1 MKSSLES
8 YYAFDFISSSLN
20 QSGNV
25 QRRERLGGVLG
36 LKFSGYVLPELRR
49 GTAAG
54 KVGMPLG
61 TYLHTADSL
70 PLPLLHTMYY
80 MYYLPTYIW

>member
-1 MKSSLES
+1 M
-8 YYAFDFISSSLN
+8 FR
-20 QSGNV
+20 G
-25 QRRERLGGVLG
+25 ERLGGVLG

-61 TYLHTADSL
+61 TYTAETPYLSPYYVLHV
-70 PLPLLHTMYY
+70 LLT
-80 MYYLPTYIW
+80 YLHMVICDIY

>member
-1 MKSSLES
+1 MRS
-8 YYAFDFISSSLN
+8 ISSRPRSIN
-20 QSGNV
+20 PAMFRG
-25 QRRERLGGVLG
+25 ERLGGVLG

-61 TYLHTADSL
+61 TYIQQTPYLSPYYILCTTCTTY
-70 PLPLLHTMYY
+70 LL
-80 MYYLPTYIW
+80 TYGDIY

>member
-1 MKSSLES
+1 MRS
-8 YYAFDFISSSLN
+8 ISSRPRSIN
-20 QSGNV
+20 PAMFRG
-25 QRRERLGGVLG
+25 ERLGGVLG

-61 TYLHTADSL
+61 TYSR
-70 PLPLLHTMYY
+70 LLTSPPTMYY
-80 MYYLPTYIW
+80 MYYLPTCIW